1 MSKTNSNTNLS
12 SITADDNIKDIHSSR
27 LNESADTSSSSS
39 EDSSLSSDNDELL
52 LQGCIKQAW
61 AAKGKPQF
69 IPKVTIEH
77 FFTYVPS
84 ALMPGRTRFWELAL
98 KTLLALIWEIASV
111 THSEKSL
118 QTLAK
123 EIASRNRF
131 EQSLNKLQILFEYLS
146 IWKFSFSSNN
156 GTVVKKT
163 N

>member
-1 MSKTNSNTNLS
+1 VDEVQTYCIEGTPSWMSKTNSNTNLS

-84 ALMPGRTRFWELAL
+84 ALMPGRRCESMTYPQNIGFGH
-98 KTLLALIWEIASV
+98 LL
-111 THSEKSL
+111 
-118 QTLAK
+118 
-123 EIASRNRF
+123 
-131 EQSLNKLQILFEYLS
+131 EYHPS
-146 IWKFSFSSNN
+146 I
-156 GTVVKKT
+156 VVI
-163 N
+163 